1 MEKDQNNGNRLYTKW
16 RNKYYRDVNCLQ
28 VNVAALTQK
37 NFGVCLSTSEE
48 SEVESDEDMEQIN
61 ATTQT
66 YISYCKSHTI
76 DTAKIIYD
84 SLSPPSKKKARFA
97 LTICDNKPDGF
108 DRQIRRDVG
117 VNIGKEMSILEKS
130 SEKESMSKLSQS
142 VEDFFLQ
149 DHITKLC
156 PDKKR
161 TTTDLTTG
169 KTIQLR
175 FRMGTLNSL
184 HQHFVSVSESD
195 CSFSSFCRY
204 VPSFVRKPKYNE

>member
-1 MEKDQNNGNRLYTKW
+1 MALIDRL
-16 RNKYYRDVNCLQ
+16 L
-28 VNVAALTQK
+28 
-37 NFGVCLSTSEE
+37 
-48 SEVESDEDMEQIN
+48 
-61 ATTQT
+61 
-66 YISYCKSHTI
+66 
-76 DTAKIIYD
+76 
-84 SLSPPSKKKARFA
+84 
-97 LTICDNKPDGF
+97 
-108 DRQIRRDVG
+108 RDVG
-117 VNIGKEMSILEKS
+117 VNISKE
-130 SEKESMSKLSQS
+130 MSKLSQS

-184 HQHFVSVSESD
+184 HQQFVSVSESD

-204 VPSFVRKPKYNE
+204 VPSFVRKPKYNEWGTCLCICCANPQLKVDKLCHLKVIPYTDLETIDYEDLPDLIDQLKALKKYPHAHKTMLLTMPYLFCQ